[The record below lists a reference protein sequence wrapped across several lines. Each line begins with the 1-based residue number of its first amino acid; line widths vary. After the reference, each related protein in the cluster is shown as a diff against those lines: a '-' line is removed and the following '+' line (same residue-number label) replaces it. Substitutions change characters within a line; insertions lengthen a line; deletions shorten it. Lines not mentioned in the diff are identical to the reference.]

1 MPPLL
6 CALCSVSRALQ
17 WLASVG
23 ASMQMTGDIILTFTL
38 IYVLRRSRTG
48 VKGYVLRILV
58 APSPSPEFTD
68 VEPGGG
74 AFSLR
79 A

>member
-1 MPPLL
+1 M
-6 CALCSVSRALQ
+6 SRALQ

-48 VKGYVLRILV
+48 VKGYARISV
-58 APSPSPEFTD
+58 PPSPSPGFTD
-68 VEPGGG
+68 VELGGV
-74 AFSLR
+74 
-79 A
+79 